1 MHTSDLPL
9 KSGVADVVLLCEVL
23 EYIGSLPESLNEI
36 HRILKPNGIFILS
49 WPYLHPMHNPSKGD
63 IARYTKDYLNLLLS
77 PQYSVIE
84 SLSMGS
90 YFSIFVD
97 LIRPRLSSVTKQS
110 FFYIPSRILFFFV
123 TLISLI
129 ILPFEL
135 NRSGLCCRDT
145 TGYFMI
151 LRRI

>member
-1 MHTSDLPL
+1 M
-9 KSGVADVVLLCEVL
+9 A
-23 EYIGSLPESLNEI
+23 
-36 HRILKPNGIFILS
+36 LS
-49 WPYLHPMHNPSKGD
+49 HPMHNPSKGD
-63 IARYTKDYLNLLLS
+63 IARYTKDYLNLPS

-135 NRSGLCCRDT
+135 IDLDCVAEIPLV
-145 TGYFMI
+145 I
-151 LRRI
+151 L